1 MIPPMTHVT
10 GARQTYTLFRGALSD
25 TRGLEQGHKGAKVL
39 EMQTMLRAAG
49 FDPGPLDGKFGPLTK
64 KALLAYQK
72 ATGAAVDGTLELSE
86 FKRLQGNY
94 EKITG
99 SSYEE
104 TRRGFSRTGQFQGV
118 DENFTVQVSGAQG
131 QGTAAEMVRRAL
143 EQRGDRYRF
152 GAEVRLSDQNPNT
165 FDCSELVQWA
175 VHQAGGSIT
184 DGSQAQRAATR
195 RISVQEAARIP
206 GALLFN
212 GHHVAIS
219 LGDGVHTIEAMGTR
233 QGVTIGRISPGRFED
248 GGLVRTLRY

>member
-1 MIPPMTHVT
+1 MAPI
-10 GARQTYTLFRGALSD
+10 ARAGQTYTAFRGQLTES
-25 TRGLEQGHKGAKVL
+25 RGLSLGHKGAKVL
-39 EMQTMLRAAG
+39 EMQTMLSAAG
-49 FDPGPLDGKFGPLTK
+49 FDPGPLDGKFGPLTL
-64 KALLAYQK
+64 KALKAYQA
-72 ATGAAVDGTLELSE
+72 ATGAKADGSLELLE

-99 SSYEE
+99 STFEE
-104 TRRGFSRTGQFQGV
+104 QRRGFSRDGQFQGV
-118 DENFTVQVSGAQG
+118 NENVRVQTSGAQG
-131 QGTAAEMVRRAL
+131 PGTAAEMVRRAL

-152 GAEVRLSDQNPNT
+152 GAEVRLSDQNPST

-184 DGSQAQRAATR
+184 DGSQAQRAATQ

-219 LGDGVHTIEAMGTR
+219 LGDGVHTIEAMGSR

-248 GGLVRTLRY
+248 GGLVRGLRY

>member
-1 MIPPMTHVT
+1 MAPIAPVR
-10 GARQTYTLFRGALSD
+10 RQTYVPFQGELSE
-25 TRGLEQGHKGAKVL
+25 TNGLAVGHRGLKVL
-39 EMQTMLRAAG
+39 EMQTMLKAAG
-49 FDPGPLDGKFGPLTK
+49 FDPGPLDGKFGPLTL
-64 KALLAYQK
+64 KALKAYQT
-72 ATGAAVDGTLELSE
+72 ATGGAVDGSMELRE
-86 FKRLQGNY
+86 FTRLQGNY

-99 SSYEE
+99 STFEE
-104 TRRGFSRTGQFQGV
+104 QRRGFSRSGQFQGV
-118 DENFTVQVSGAQG
+118 DENFSVQTSGMQG
-131 QGTAAEMVRRAL
+131 PGTAAEMVRRAL

-152 GAEVRLSDQNPNT
+152 GAEVNLNDQNPNT

-175 VHQAGGSIT
+175 VHQAGGSIP
-184 DGSQAQRAATR
+184 DGSQNQRSATR

-248 GGLVRTLRY
+248 GGLVRSLQY